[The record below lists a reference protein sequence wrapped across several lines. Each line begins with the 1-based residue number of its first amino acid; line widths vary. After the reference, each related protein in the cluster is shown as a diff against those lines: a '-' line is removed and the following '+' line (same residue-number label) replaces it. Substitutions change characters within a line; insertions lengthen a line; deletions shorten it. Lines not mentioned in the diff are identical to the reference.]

1 MGQEDGEEYHKVYRW
16 AGMCRD
22 ESLGSELWET
32 ASELPHLSRAGCGS
46 TAAANADWL
55 PTAVNL
61 RGSPCSLR
69 LCQPTHTST
78 KLAFITFSLS
88 SPEVYYVFPSLT
100 HYNSEGPKPSV
111 ISSLQ
116 NRM

>member
-1 MGQEDGEEYHKVYRW
+1 
-16 AGMCRD
+16 MCVD
-22 ESLGSELWET
+22 ESVGSELWET
-32 ASELPHLSRAGCGS
+32 ASAFPHLSRAGCGS
-46 TAAANADWL
+46 TAAANADWR
-55 PTAVNL
+55 PTAVNF
-61 RGSPCSLR
+61 RGSPCSLW

-78 KLAFITFSLS
+78 SLPFITVSLL